1 MGWKKGA
8 GLLLAGW
15 MLANT
20 SFRNAENQVGLC
32 IGVKKFGDIH
42 SALRAIGAMGAM
54 PPRLCLRPEVSGD
67 TGSNTPVSGAT
78 DQIAVFLQGEK
89 TVGAFSFMPPSP
101 PKGPTPG

>member
-20 SFRNAENQVGLC
+20 SFRNAENQVDLC
-32 IGVKKFGDIH
+32 IGVQKFGDVH
-42 SALRAIGAMGAM
+42 RALHAIGAMGAK

-67 TGSNTPVSGAT
+67 TGRNTSVSGTA
-78 DQIAVFLQGEK
+78 DQIAVFQGGEK
-89 TVGAFSFMPPSP
+89 VDAFSFMPPSP